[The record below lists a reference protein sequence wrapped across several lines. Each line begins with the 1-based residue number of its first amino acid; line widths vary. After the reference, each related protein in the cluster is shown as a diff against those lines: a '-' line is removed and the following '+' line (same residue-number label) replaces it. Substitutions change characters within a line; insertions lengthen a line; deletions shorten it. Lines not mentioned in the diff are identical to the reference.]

1 MPGKESGDDPL
12 FYEVNDRADHIGK
25 NQGCNQGGENV
36 EDIVKEEKEKLT
48 VLKSSQKEAYQNLRK
63 FEKEL
68 NTVCSNVEIF
78 LEKSRFR
85 QTGQEKDMVRS

>member
-1 MPGKESGDDPL
+1 MGSTE
-12 FYEVNDRADHIGK
+12 
-25 NQGCNQGGENV
+25 
-36 EDIVKEEKEKLT
+36 EEKRKGSRA
-48 VLKSSQKEAYQNLRK
+48 KSSQKEAYQNLRK

-85 QTGQEKDMVRS
+85 QNGQEKDMVRSWLVFHALTCSWMIAIPWGMSCYC

>member
-1 MPGKESGDDPL
+1 MRHSL
-12 FYEVNDRADHIGK
+12 
-25 NQGCNQGGENV
+25 
-36 EDIVKEEKEKLT
+36 KEEKEKLT

-85 QTGQEKDMVRS
+85 QNGQEKDMVRS